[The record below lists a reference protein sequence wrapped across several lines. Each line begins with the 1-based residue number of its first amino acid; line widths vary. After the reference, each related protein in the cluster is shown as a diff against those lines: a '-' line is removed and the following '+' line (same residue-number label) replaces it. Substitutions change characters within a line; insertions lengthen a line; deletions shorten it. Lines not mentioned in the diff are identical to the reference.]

1 MRGALAAGGG
11 WIAPA
16 LWSVSAGRTLELRR
30 ARPGDPEPLDLV
42 LLPGLVNAH
51 SHLDLAGAPPIPA
64 RGDFTEWLFAVGGV
78 RDDARDVEAS
88 ARAESEA
95 LARAGVTLVGD
106 IDWSGGSA
114 TRGRTAAGLDG
125 VAYHEIVGVHRE
137 RARLRLAAALQLV
150 ERSDPAGVGLS
161 PHAPFTV
168 HHEVVREIVL
178 AAARRGL
185 RLAMHLAETPEETR
199 FLLHGDGPVL
209 RFLQAIGKGLPFE
222 TPPRLRPVAWAD
234 EAGLLAAGCVVVH
247 GNDLDDD
254 DVARLAARGSSV
266 VYCHGTHSHFGRP
279 RHRIG
284 ELLDAGVNVALGTDS
299 GLSNRGVDLWAELQR
314 LAADRPDLDPLRL
327 LDCATAGGRKA
338 LGLEPEAAS
347 WQPGTRADALLLAE
361 PPPTVETWTPRAVAS
376 WALSGA
382 AHPAAT
388 VHGGRFVLGRSTPPS
403 LAAFLDAPWAQ
414 G

>member
-1 MRGALAAGGG
+1 M
-11 WIAPA
+11 
-16 LWSVSAGRTLELRR
+16 
-30 ARPGDPEPLDLV
+30 
-42 LLPGLVNAH
+42 
-51 SHLDLAGAPPIPA
+51 
-64 RGDFTEWLFAVGGV
+64 GGV
-78 RDDARDVEAS
+78 RGDGRDVEEA

-106 IDWSGGSA
+106 IDWSGGVA
-114 TRGRTAAGLDG
+114 TRGRVAAGLEG

-137 RARLRLAAALQLV
+137 RARMRLAEVLQLV
-150 ERSDPAGVGLS
+150 DRSGPAGAGLS
-161 PHAPFTV
+161 PHAPFSV
-168 HHEVVREIVL
+168 HHEVVREIVQ

-209 RFLQAIGKGLPFE
+209 RLLHAIGKGLPFDA
-222 TPPRLRPVAWAD
+222 PPRLRPVAWAD
-234 EAGLLAAGCVVVH
+234 EAGLLAAGCLVVH

-279 RHRIG
+279 RHRIA
-284 ELLDAGVNVALGTDS
+284 ELLAAGVNVALGTDS

-314 LAADRPDLDPLRL
+314 LAADRPDLDPLAL
-327 LDCATAGGRKA
+327 LRCATAGGRQA
-338 LGLEPEAAS
+338 LGLQPEAAS
-347 WQPGTRADALLLAE
+347 WRPGTRADALLLAE
-361 PPPTVETWTPRAVAS
+361 PPPSVETWAPRDVAS

-382 AHPAAT
+382 ARPAAT
-388 VHGGRFVLGRSTPPS
+388 VHGGRVVLGRETSPS
-403 LAAFLDAPWAQ
+403 LAAFLDASRAQ

>member
-1 MRGALAAGGG
+1 VLTSAGLGTVALGVGVGMFIASDRSVAEAQSPRTTMYAKYDELWAKATERRQISIVGLAAG
-11 WIAPA
+11 
-16 LWSVSAGRTLELRR
+16 
-30 ARPGDPEPLDLV
+30 
-42 LLPGLVNAH
+42 
-51 SHLDLAGAPPIPA
+51 
-64 RGDFTEWLFAVGGV
+64 
-78 RDDARDVEAS
+78 
-88 ARAESEA
+88 
-95 LARAGVTLVGD
+95 
-106 IDWSGGSA
+106 
-114 TRGRTAAGLDG
+114 
-125 VAYHEIVGVHRE
+125 
-137 RARLRLAAALQLV
+137 
-150 ERSDPAGVGLS
+150 
-161 PHAPFTV
+161 
-168 HHEVVREIVL
+168 
-178 AAARRGL
+178 
-185 RLAMHLAETPEETR
+185 
-199 FLLHGDGPVL
+199 
-209 RFLQAIGKGLPFE
+209 
-222 TPPRLRPVAWAD
+222 
-234 EAGLLAAGCVVVH
+234 AGLLAAGCVVVH

-254 DVARLAARGSSV
+254 DIARLAARGSSV